1 MSLDICDHLES
12 QAPDDSK
19 GLEHL
24 CVGTVEF
31 HNKKLANFFE
41 IVEPSLWSSVEKQG
55 LSPSCRF
62 VLMVRILRDVQ
73 LSPSDVVVWHFR
85 RIVWQAFCWLANV

>member
-12 QAPDDSK
+12 QAPDDCK

-41 IVEPSLWSSVEKQG
+41 IVELSLDE
-55 LSPSCRF
+55 
-62 VLMVRILRDVQ
+62 
-73 LSPSDVVVWHFR
+73 
-85 RIVWQAFCWLANV
+85 N

>member
-12 QAPDDSK
+12 QAPDDCK

-41 IVEPSLWSSVEKQG
+41 IVELSLDENRSEKMSSKN
-55 LSPSCRF
+55 SCGV
-62 VLMVRILRDVQ
+62 VLR
-73 LSPSDVVVWHFR
+73 SKG
-85 RIVWQAFCWLANV
+85 